1 MIDTLETAIHNFIIA
16 LFNEYKKE
24 VGPLEAKRRL
34 AKFLDE
40 RIDEFA
46 NANSSQ
52 SSYINA
58 ARKTTALMDVERILT
73 EIDRLLKADEILP
86 DDVQKIR
93 HELVDM
99 RLKLRRA

>member
-1 MIDTLETAIHNFIIA
+1 
-16 LFNEYKKE
+16 
-24 VGPLEAKRRL
+24 
-34 AKFLDE
+34 
-40 RIDEFA
+40 
-46 NANSSQ
+46 
-52 SSYINA
+52 
-58 ARKTTALMDVERILT
+58 MDVERILT